1 LAIFHSHIQI
11 ITRGKGKSAVAAA
24 AYRAGEIIK
33 NDYDGIIHDY
43 TRKSGIVHTEIIL
56 PDHAPKEYSNR
67 AILWNSVEKTEKAMN
82 SQLAR
87 EIDIALPIELTI
99 EQNISLIQEYVK
111 RIFVDKGMCA
121 DLYVHDN
128 NTGNP
133 HAHIMLT
140 MRPINENGT
149 WGGKQKKKYIL
160 DNHGKKIYDP
170 VKRQYK
176 CRSIPST
183 DWNNKANADIWRKA
197 WEDMANAELERL
209 GFDSRIDRR
218 SYEVQGIEK
227 IPTVH
232 MGVDATQMERNGI
245 RTERGDINRK
255 IEITNKQIRQL
266 RARITKLDKWIT
278 DAKVNT
284 KSLMLSDVI
293 TEILSR
299 DNQSSLTRLKAA
311 SQVLLFLQD
320 NNIADIEDLEL
331 KVNNMLKDVKSIRDE
346 LKKVNRRIDT
356 INAHLEHGEIIKKY
370 HKFKQ
375 HHIKLQSQYRIA
387 QKATGF
393 GDERKAKKAL
403 EAVNDYYEIYRAELI
418 LYDAAD
424 KYMQSI
430 MLDRYNPNKLPPI
443 TKWQEELA
451 TKTTIRDS
459 LYQDYCTLKNETVKV
474 EKIKRS
480 VIDIMIP
487 EKHEFHI
494 HNFQDKAL

>member
-33 NDYDGIIHDY
+33 NDYDGYIYDY
-43 TRKSGIVHTEIIL
+43 TRKSGIVHTEILL

-67 AILWNSVEKTEKAMN
+67 AILWNSVEKTEKATN

-111 RIFVDKGMCA
+111 RTFVDKGMCA
-121 DLYVHDN
+121 DLCVHDN
-128 NTGNP
+128 KTGNP

-140 MRPINENGT
+140 MRLINENGT
-149 WGGKQKKKYIL
+149 WGGKQKKEYIL
-160 DNHGKKIYDP
+160 DDNGNKIYDP
-170 VKRQYK
+170 IKRQYK
-176 CRSIPST
+176 CRSVPST

-218 SYEVQGIEK
+218 SYEEQGIEK

-232 MGVDATQMERNGI
+232 MGVEATQLERNGI

-255 IEITNKQIRQL
+255 IEITNKQIQQL

-278 DAKVNT
+278 DAKANT
-284 KSLMLSDVI
+284 KPPMLSDVI
-293 TEILSR
+293 TEILNR
-299 DNQSSLTRLKAA
+299 DNQSRLSRLKAA
-311 SQVLLFLQD
+311 SQMLLFLQD
-320 NNIADIEDLEL
+320 NKIADIEDLEL

-356 INAHLEHGEIIKKY
+356 LNEHLEHGENIKKY
-370 HKFKQ
+370 RKFKQ
-375 HHIKLQSQYRIA
+375 HHMELQSQYRIA
-387 QKATGF
+387 QKNTGF
-393 GDERKAKKAL
+393 GAERKAKKAL
-403 EAVNDYYEIYRAELI
+403 EAIDDYYEIYRAELT

-424 KYMQSI
+424 KYMKNVMQG
-430 MLDRYNPNKLPPI
+430 RYNPNKLPPI

-451 TKTTIRDS
+451 TKTATRYS
-459 LYQDYCTLKNETVKV
+459 LYQEYYALKNETIKV
-474 EKIKRS
+474 EKIKWS
-480 VIDIMIP
+480 VTEIMESEKP
-487 EKHEFHI
+487 ERAQQKSQNIQH
-494 HNFQDKAL
+494 